1 MVTTPSSTIVGNSAQ
16 PWNQIPIEAD
26 HRTMVKFAHKLDP
39 NYIKVKAR
47 VRSLVAEAVAVVARR
62 FNAAP
67 GE

>member
-1 MVTTPSSTIVGNSAQ
+1 MVTTPSATSVGHGAQ

-39 NYIKVKAR
+39 NYVKVKAR

-62 FNAAP
+62 FNAAQ